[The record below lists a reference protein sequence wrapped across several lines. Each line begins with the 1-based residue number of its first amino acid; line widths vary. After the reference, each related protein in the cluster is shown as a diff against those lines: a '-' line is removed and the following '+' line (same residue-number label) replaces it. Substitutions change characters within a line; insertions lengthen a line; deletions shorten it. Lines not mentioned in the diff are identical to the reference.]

1 MSRVLLYRLAWV
13 LPMLWSMGGNAQD
26 APPPESAPNQ
36 GVVFELLIN
45 GESFLVEENR
55 VVKVRSE
62 KNPETEY
69 QVAIRVAPTQKYRMP
84 TLLFAYDRPAIIE
97 CDTEGGQNVVR
108 LIHELGFTMLIHDL
122 GGTLDD
128 DARKQALGIL
138 VESVVASFK
147 EMKARNI
154 QVGNTHARKF
164 GENTGLGA
172 MIRYIGAQNLGHACL
187 VYVLAGKD
195 FSATCVVQYLD
206 GDQDDVLPLVRKTLD
221 SFQAAP

>member
-1 MSRVLLYRLAWV
+1 
-13 LPMLWSMGGNAQD
+13 MGGRAQD
-26 APPPESAPNQ
+26 APPPERVPSQ
-36 GVVFELLIN
+36 GVIFELLIN

-62 KNPETEY
+62 KDPETEY

-84 TLLFAYDRPAIIE
+84 TLVFAYERPAVVE
-97 CDTEGGQNVVR
+97 RDTESGQNVVR

-122 GGTLDD
+122 GGTLDEG
-128 DARKQALGIL
+128 ARKQALGIL
-138 VESVVASFK
+138 TESVVGSFK
-147 EMKARNI
+147 EMEARDI
-154 QVGNTHARKF
+154 QVGTAHSREF
-164 GENTGLGA
+164 GENTGLGT
-172 MIRYIGAQNLGHACL
+172 MIRYTGEQNLGHACL

-195 FSATCVVQYLD
+195 FSATCVIQYLD